1 MLGKTFAQ
9 KIIAL
14 KAGKVSVK
22 PTEIV
27 DVSPDVVM
35 SHDNTGDIAS
45 IFESIG
51 VKRVLQPSKI
61 VIPLDHC
68 APAATESYALN
79 HKQIREFVSKQQIQH
94 FYDINTGICH
104 QVLPEKGHVLP
115 GTLILGSD
123 SHTTT
128 YGAFGAFA
136 TGVGRSEI
144 AAIWATG
151 KLWLMVPRTFKI
163 NVNGKFSEGVYAKDL
178 ILHIIGDLGADGA
191 LYRAVEF
198 CGQAI
203 RDMSIEGRMTL
214 CNMSVEMG
222 AKIGY
227 VEVDEKTIQWLAP
240 RTNEKYDV
248 IKSDPDADFERII
261 DYDVADLEPKIA
273 CPHAVDNVRLVRE
286 VAGLNIDQAFIGT
299 CTNGKLEDLSI
310 AASILKGKRI
320 ARKVRLLILPASREI
335 YINAVRLGIIEEL
348 ANAGAVI
355 LNPGCGPC
363 IGVHQGAL
371 APGEICLST
380 ANRNFKGRM
389 GCNEAEIYLASPAT
403 VAASALEGKIADP
416 RRYLQ

>member
-1 MLGKTFAQ
+1 MGETFAQ

-14 KAGKVSVK
+14 KAGKVGVK

-27 DVSPDVVM
+27 DVSPDIVM

-61 VIPLDHC
+61 IIPLDHC
-68 APAATESYALN
+68 VPAVTESYALN
-79 HKQIREFVSKQQIQH
+79 HKKIREFVSKQQIQH

-136 TGVGRSEI
+136 TGVGRSEM

-363 IGVHQGAL
+363 IGVHEGAL

-403 VAASALEGKIADP
+403 VAASALEGKVADP

>member
-1 MLGKTFAQ
+1 MGETFAQ

-68 APAATESYALN
+68 VPAATESYALN

-136 TGVGRSEI
+136 TGVGRSEM

>member
-1 MLGKTFAQ
+1 MGETFAQ

-61 VIPLDHC
+61 IIPLDHC
-68 APAATESYALN
+68 VPAVTESYALN
-79 HKQIREFVSKQQIQH
+79 HKKIREFVSKQQIQH

>member
-1 MLGKTFAQ
+1 MGKTFAQ

-14 KAGKVSVK
+14 KAGKVGVK

-45 IFESIG
+45 TFESIG

-163 NVNGKFSEGVYAKDL
+163 NVNGKFSEGVCAKDL

>member
-1 MLGKTFAQ
+1 MGETFAQ

-35 SHDNTGDIAS
+35 SHDNTGDIAN

-178 ILHIIGDLGADGA
+178 ILHIIGDLGADGV

-227 VEVDEKTIQWLAP
+227 VEVDEKTIRWLAP

-348 ANAGAVI
+348 ANVGAVI

-363 IGVHQGAL
+363 IGVHEGAL

>member
-1 MLGKTFAQ
+1 MGKTFAQ

-136 TGVGRSEI
+136 TGVGRSEV

-348 ANAGAVI
+348 ANVGAVI

-363 IGVHQGAL
+363 IGVHEGAL

>member
-1 MLGKTFAQ
+1 MGKTFAQ

-14 KAGKVSVK
+14 KAGKVGVK

-68 APAATESYALN
+68 VPAATESYALN

>member
-1 MLGKTFAQ
+1 MGETFAQ

-61 VIPLDHC
+61 IIPLDHC
-68 APAATESYALN
+68 VPAATESYALN

>member
-1 MLGKTFAQ
+1 MGKTFAQ

-61 VIPLDHC
+61 IIPLDHC
-68 APAATESYALN
+68 VPAATESYAFN

-136 TGVGRSEI
+136 TGVGRSEM

-198 CGQAI
+198 CSQAI

-363 IGVHQGAL
+363 IGAHQGAL

>member
-1 MLGKTFAQ
+1 MGKTFAQ

-14 KAGKVSVK
+14 KAGKVGVK

-45 IFESIG
+45 TFESIG

-68 APAATESYALN
+68 VPAATESYALN

-320 ARKVRLLILPASREI
+320 AQKVRLLILPASREI

>member
-1 MLGKTFAQ
+1 MGKTFAQ

-22 PTEIV
+22 PIEIV

-45 IFESIG
+45 TFESIG

-261 DYDVADLEPKIA
+261 NYDVADLEPKIA

-363 IGVHQGAL
+363 IGVHEGAL

>member
-1 MLGKTFAQ
+1 MGETFAQ